1 MIGKI
6 TGVALVGLFQFVIWI
21 LMLTSI
27 VAIAGSVFGV
37 ASTGAMPMVGGMS
50 SEIPQV
56 AGLEW
61 LHIIQGM
68 NFAEIIV
75 LFILYFIGGYLLFAS
90 IFAAIGASINEQ
102 QDAQQFMMPIV
113 LIFVFAL
120 YAGMF
125 SIQNPSGPLALW
137 CSFIPF
143 TSPVVMMVRVPFDL
157 PLWQI
162 ILSLVLLYGTS
173 ALIIWFSS
181 KIYRVGILMYGKKPT
196 FRDMMKWLNYK

>member
-1 MIGKI
+1 
-6 TGVALVGLFQFVIWI
+6 
-21 LMLTSI
+21 
-27 VAIAGSVFGV
+27 
-37 ASTGAMPMVGGMS
+37 
-50 SEIPQV
+50 
-56 AGLEW
+56 
-61 LHIIQGM
+61 M